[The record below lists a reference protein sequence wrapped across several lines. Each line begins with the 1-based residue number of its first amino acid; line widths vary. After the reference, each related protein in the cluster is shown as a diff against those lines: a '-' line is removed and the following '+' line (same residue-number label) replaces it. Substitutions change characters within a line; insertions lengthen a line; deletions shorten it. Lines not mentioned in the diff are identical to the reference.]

1 MKEFSATQVAALVNG
16 TIDGDESC
24 RISGVAALAEAES
37 HHLSF
42 LGNSQYTPQVLPSK
56 AGVVI
61 VESDFNE
68 LPPKNRCWVVVENAS
83 AAFSTVVSEFA
94 PPAFSPS
101 PGIHR
106 GAVVDPGVV
115 VPDDVHI
122 GPNAVIE
129 AGVIIGAG
137 AVIGAGCYVGW
148 QVNIGAGCR
157 LHPNA
162 VVLERCV
169 LGDRVIIHSGTVI
182 GSDGY
187 GFIPGTVHQKIPQ
200 VGIVQIDDDV
210 EIGSNVSV
218 DRARFGRTWIK
229 AGAKID
235 NLVHLAHNVVI
246 GERCFIVAQV
256 GLSGSVVVGDDAILA
271 GQAGVVGHVTI
282 GDRAVVMGGAAVWD
296 DVEPGTKVVGDP
308 AAPRMEYLRQLALI
322 KRLPDLL
329 KRLDALER
337 RFSE

>member
-1 MKEFSATQVAALVNG
+1 MKEFSAIQIAALVNG

-68 LPPKNRCWVVVENAS
+68 QPPKNRCWVVVENAS

-94 PPAFSPS
+94 PPAFSPP

-106 GAVVDPGVV
+106 GAVVDPDVV
-115 VPDDVHI
+115 VPDDVHV

-129 AGVIIGAG
+129 AGVSIGTG
-137 AVIGAGCYVGW
+137 AVIGAGCYVGC

-157 LHPNA
+157 LHPNV

-169 LGDRVIIHSGTVI
+169 LGERVIIHSGTVI

-187 GFIPGTVHQKIPQ
+187 GFIPGAVHQKVPQ
-200 VGIVQIDDDV
+200 VGIVQIDDEV
-210 EIGSNVSV
+210 EIGSNVSI

-235 NLVHLAHNVVI
+235 NLVQIAHNVVI
-246 GERCFIVAQV
+246 GERCLIVAQV
-256 GLSGSVVVGDDAILA
+256 GLAGSVVVGDDAILA

-282 GDRAVVMGGAAVWD
+282 GDHAVVMGGASVWE
-296 DVEPGTKVVGDP
+296 DVEAGAKVVGNP
-308 AAPRMEYLRQLALI
+308 AAPRMTHLRQLALI